1 MTARESDGGRSRL
14 GNAVRPAH
22 TVLWVHRVAA
32 VVVALVIATI
42 GVLGFI
48 GGLAF
53 FDTRG
58 ATMFGGLSTNGAL
71 STISVVT
78 AAILL
83 AAAIRG
89 GKLASTVMIVIGVL
103 FLVSA
108 FGNLAVIGTP
118 YNLLAFRLPNVFFS
132 IGAGLVLLFTGAYG
146 RFSAKL
152 PPDNPYKLE
161 RHPEDA
167 EDHGDAAEEPDDA
180 HRQPR
185 PSTRAE
191 ADADTAMAEAARA
204 NAQGAADEDQR
215 RRLDAM
221 DAARGHEE
229 RRAIWMRFDAD
240 DAEGDGT
247 GPDGRLPRGTAMS

>member
-83 AAAIRG
+83 AAAVRG

-108 FGNLAVIGTP
+108 FGNLAVMGTP

-132 IGAGLVLLFTGAYG
+132 IGAGLVLLFLGAYG
-146 RFSAKL
+146 RISSKL
-152 PPDNPYKLE
+152 PPDNPYRQE
-161 RHPEDA
+161 RGAD
-167 EDHGDAAEEPDDA
+167 DEEPEDA
-180 HRQPR
+180 HRQSY
-185 PSTRAE
+185 PSSPAE
-191 ADADTAMAEAARA
+191 ADADAAMAEAARA
-204 NAQGAADEDQR
+204 LAQGTADDEQR
-215 RRLDAM
+215 RRL
-221 DAARGHEE
+221 AALDEARSHAD
-229 RRAIWMRFDAD
+229 RRAIWMRFDSSGG
-240 DAEGDGT
+240 GDT
-247 GPDGRLPRGTAMS
+247 TSHGRAMA

>member
-1 MTARESDGGRSRL
+1 MSARESDGGRSRL
-14 GNAVRPAH
+14 GNAVRPGH
-22 TVLWVHRVAA
+22 TVIWVHRVAA

-53 FDTRG
+53 FDTQG

-108 FGNLAVIGTP
+108 FGNLAVMGTP

-132 IGAGLVLLFTGAYG
+132 IGAGLVLLFLGAYG
-146 RFSAKL
+146 RISSKL
-152 PPDNPYKLE
+152 PPDNPYRRE
-161 RHPEDA
+161 RGAD
-167 EDHGDAAEEPDDA
+167 DEEPEDA
-180 HRQPR
+180 HRQSY
-185 PSTRAE
+185 PSSPAE
-191 ADADTAMAEAARA
+191 ADADAAMAEAARA
-204 NAQGAADEDQR
+204 LAQGTADDEQR
-215 RRLDAM
+215 RRL
-221 DAARGHEE
+221 AALDEARSHED
-229 RRAIWMRFDAD
+229 RRAIWMRFDSSGG
-240 DAEGDGT
+240 GDT
-247 GPDGRLPRGTAMS
+247 TSHGRAMA